1 MAKICPAKILLK
13 NDDWH
18 ATPQTSETLA
28 CFKFA
33 SIKKR
38 AKAKKNN
45 KNNDI
50 GLFAAECYFAPLKPI
65 NDCIKEP
72 P

>member
-1 MAKICPAKILLK
+1 MTIGTPPHRHPKASMFQVCLNK
-13 NDDWH
+13 NIS
-18 ATPQTSETLA
+18 QS
-28 CFKFA
+28 
-33 SIKKR
+33 
-38 AKAKKNN
+38 KKNN

-50 GLFAAECYFAPLKPI
+50 GLFAAECYFAPLKPL

>member
-1 MAKICPAKILLK
+1 MVKICPAKILLK

-18 ATPQTSETLA
+18 ATPQTFRTLT

-33 SIKKR
+33 SIKK
-38 AKAKKNN
+38 KPKQKNN

>member
-18 ATPQTSETLA
+18 ATPQNSKTLA

-33 SIKKR
+33 SIKKI

-50 GLFAAECYFAPLKPI
+50 GLFAAEC
-65 NDCIKEP
+65 
-72 P
+72 

>member
-1 MAKICPAKILLK
+1 MFQVCLNKK
-13 NDDWH
+13 NS
-18 ATPQTSETLA
+18 QS
-28 CFKFA
+28 
-33 SIKKR
+33 
-38 AKAKKNN
+38 KKNN

>member
-1 MAKICPAKILLK
+1 MTLCTPPTDIQNASMFQICLNKKIG
-13 NDDWH
+13 
-18 ATPQTSETLA
+18 QS
-28 CFKFA
+28 
-33 SIKKR
+33 
-38 AKAKKNN
+38 KKNN

-50 GLFAAECYFAPLKPI
+50 GLFAAECYFAPLKHL

>member
-1 MAKICPAKILLK
+1 MAKICSAKILLK
-13 NDDWH
+13 NDAWH
-18 ATPQTSETLA
+18 ATPQTSRTLA

-33 SIKKR
+33 SIKKS

>member
-1 MAKICPAKILLK
+1 MFQVCLNKKIELK
-13 NDDWH
+13 
-18 ATPQTSETLA
+18 Q
-28 CFKFA
+28 
-33 SIKKR
+33 
-38 AKAKKNN
+38 KKNN

-50 GLFAAECYFAPLKPI
+50 GLFAAECYFARLKPI

>member
-1 MAKICPAKILLK
+1 MFQICLNKKIG
-13 NDDWH
+13 
-18 ATPQTSETLA
+18 QS
-28 CFKFA
+28 
-33 SIKKR
+33 
-38 AKAKKNN
+38 KKNN

>member
-1 MAKICPAKILLK
+1 MTIGRHPTDIQNASMFQVCLNKK
-13 NDDWH
+13 NS
-18 ATPQTSETLA
+18 QS
-28 CFKFA
+28 
-33 SIKKR
+33 
-38 AKAKKNN
+38 KKNN
-45 KNNDI
+45 ENNDI

>member
-1 MAKICPAKILLK
+1 MAKICSAKILLK

-18 ATPQTSETLA
+18 ATPQTSRTLA

-33 SIKKR
+33 SIKKS